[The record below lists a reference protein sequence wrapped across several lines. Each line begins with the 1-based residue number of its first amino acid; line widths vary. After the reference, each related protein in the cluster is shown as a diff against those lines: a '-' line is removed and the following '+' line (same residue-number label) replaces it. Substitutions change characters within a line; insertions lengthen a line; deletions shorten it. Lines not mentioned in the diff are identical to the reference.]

1 MSSFSF
7 RDHTRAIY
15 QRQLLEVL
23 TNESTE
29 GGYETDQSSSDTN
42 EDNRLYPELYEEP
55 VVLKNYQKA
64 TVQNSDLRI
73 RNQKSTTKTVDED
86 KLQVTNKSMCFIGIL
101 LICFLKFLI
110 CLF

>member
-1 MSSFSF
+1 M
-7 RDHTRAIY
+7 IY

-64 TVQNSDLRI
+64 TVQNPDLRI
-73 RNQKSTTKTVDED
+73 RNQKSTTTTTTVDED
-86 KLQVTNKSMCFIGIL
+86 KLQVTKKSMYFIGIL
-101 LICFLKFLI
+101 FYFFFKFLI

>member
-1 MSSFSF
+1 M
-7 RDHTRAIY
+7 IY

-64 TVQNSDLRI
+64 TVQNPDLRI
-73 RNQKSTTKTVDED
+73 RNQKSTTTTTVDED
-86 KLQVTNKSMCFIGIL
+86 KLQVTKKSMYFIGIL
-101 LICFLKFLI
+101 FYFFFKLII

>member
-1 MSSFSF
+1 M
-7 RDHTRAIY
+7 IY

-64 TVQNSDLRI
+64 TVQNPDLRI
-73 RNQKSTTKTVDED
+73 RNQKSTTTTTVDED
-86 KLQVTNKSMCFIGIL
+86 KLQVTKKSMYFIGIL
-101 LICFLKFLI
+101 FYFFFKFLI

>member
-1 MSSFSF
+1 V
-7 RDHTRAIY
+7 IY

-64 TVQNSDLRI
+64 TVQNPDLRI
-73 RNQKSTTKTVDED
+73 RNQKSTTTTTVDED
-86 KLQVTNKSMCFIGIL
+86 KLQVTKKSMYFIGIL
-101 LICFLKFLI
+101 FYFFFKFLI

>member
-1 MSSFSF
+1 M
-7 RDHTRAIY
+7 IY

-64 TVQNSDLRI
+64 TVQNPDLRI
-73 RNQKSTTKTVDED
+73 RNQKSTTTTTTTVDED
-86 KLQVTNKSMCFIGIL
+86 KLQVTKKSM
-101 LICFLKFLI
+101 
-110 CLF
+110 